1 MTVPA
6 FADPIKKRNT
16 SRTIQ
21 GCMLLRECTDHVQEL
36 KTVSD
41 LNKHEELLILITVL
55 LLMSLTLSSDHLIRS
70 DKVFLADMRYFPIGH
85 RGVYHTVGN
94 NFFLNVAH
102 IHRPGTMMSVMR
114 HEGWRCSGLYG
125 RNNREQLHCYY

>member
-1 MTVPA
+1 MVPIRL
-6 FADPIKKRNT
+6 PKK
-16 SRTIQ
+16 SSLLLVAQ

-41 LNKHEELLILITVL
+41 LNKHEELADVDYSIVADEFN
-55 LLMSLTLSSDHLIRS
+55 SLVRS
-70 DKVFLADMRYFPIGH
+70 LNAVGSKVFLADMRYFPIGH

-102 IHRPGTMMSVMR
+102 VHR
-114 HEGWRCSGLYG
+114 LA
-125 RNNREQLHCYY
+125 L